1 MPVIR
6 ISQELYDHLQGL
18 TRMRSG
24 SLNYKLEVKES
35 MDEVIGRLAGFI
47 PKDKTR
53 KPMRANAT
61 KDNLLPRD
69 IYLQWIDDYIGE
81 SLRTDREWHCEIGSF
96 SKSDIQEHIRQML
109 LGDNPLRNK
118 GRGRRTKDGSPMN
131 DEYPNE
137 FTSLASGQQRWKTR
151 LASCLAQL
159 ITDGTLT
166 HAKTGSKNW
175 EGGTYTVAADI
186 RK

>member
-1 MPVIR
+1 
-6 ISQELYDHLQGL
+6 
-18 TRMRSG
+18 MRRGYSHY
-24 SLNYKLEVKES
+24 YKEDVKES
-35 MDEVIGRLAGFI
+35 MDDVISRVSGFI

-118 GRGRRTKDGSPMN
+118 G
-131 DEYPNE
+131 
-137 FTSLASGQQRWKTR
+137 
-151 LASCLAQL
+151 
-159 ITDGTLT
+159 
-166 HAKTGSKNW
+166 
-175 EGGTYTVAADI
+175 
-186 RK
+186 